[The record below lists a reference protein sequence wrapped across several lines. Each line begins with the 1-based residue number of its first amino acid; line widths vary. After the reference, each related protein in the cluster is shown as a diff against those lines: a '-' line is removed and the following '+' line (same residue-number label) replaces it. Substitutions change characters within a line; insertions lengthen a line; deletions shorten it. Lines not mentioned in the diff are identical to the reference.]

1 MNGYDV
7 YKVIEFI
14 IFSLY
19 LVFVYLSIQIWFLWR
34 DVDKDELKEKTFV
47 NESFFKKN
55 CIYVLLFSIFFIIH
69 EIVEGSSLP
78 NSMIY
83 FEFFEMLAFGCIVLF
98 AYDWYAVLKTSANKK
113 SLPLELTGSTKH

>member
-1 MNGYDV
+1 MNGYEV

-19 LVFVYLSIQIWFLWR
+19 LAFIFLSVQIWFLWR
-34 DVDKDELKEKTFV
+34 DVNKNELNVKNFV

-55 CIYVLLFSIFFIIH
+55 CILVFSFSIFFIIH
-69 EIVEGSSLP
+69 ELIEESSLP

-83 FEFFEMLAFGCIVLF
+83 FEFFEMLGFISIVLF
-98 AYDWYAVLKTSANKK
+98 AYDWYSVLKISIHKK
-113 SLPLELTGSTKH
+113 SLPLELTNTIK